1 MHNGVIYKHLRPNSN
16 SIISLKKSPL
26 ISMGIEVSLKTGRRK
41 KSTQVTASSHWF
53 QNTTV
58 HLCEL

>member
-1 MHNGVIYKHLRPNSN
+1 
-16 SIISLKKSPL
+16 
-26 ISMGIEVSLKTGRRK
+26 MGIEVSLKTGRRK

-58 HLCEL
+58 HLCELEGGQTFHFCR